1 MDARREAPQGDTRR
15 HDASAWRSVRRAVG
29 GAFGLLWCWAVL
41 RVAVQ
46 PAQVSPVEQGLA
58 VSGWTLG
65 LLPVHVAPWR
75 GPRSGR
81 RTAVCAAA
89 GPLPT
94 PRKPGVGRV
103 FTPVGATAISAMSSQ
118 SRTRPRGGGLDD
130 EC

>member
-1 MDARREAPQGDTRR
+1 MDARSEAAQGDTRR
-15 HDASAWRSVRRAVG
+15 HGASAWRSVRRAVG

-46 PAQVSPVEQGLA
+46 PAQVSPVEQGFA

-81 RTAVCAAA
+81 RSAPCVAAR
-89 GPLPT
+89 PLPT
-94 PRKPGVGRV
+94 PRKPAVGRA
-103 FTPVGATAISAMSSQ
+103 FAPVGATAISAMSAE
-118 SRTRPRGGGLDD
+118 SRTRLRDRELDD
-130 EC
+130 HC